1 MLPSRTAGAPFD
13 TTHLSFIA
21 IINTKKRTKNMASGR
36 AEENLKTPPN
46 LVLVVRD
53 QVRGC
58 RESRHAHPVDGADER
73 RKDDAGP
80 GKFVK
85 KMFD

>member
-1 MLPSRTAGAPFD
+1 
-13 TTHLSFIA
+13 
-21 IINTKKRTKNMASGR
+21 MASGR
-36 AEENLKTPPN
+36 VEENLKTPPN

-53 QVRGC
+53 QVRGR

-85 KMFD
+85 KMFG